1 MLLYKRSKG
10 GSTPIEKD
18 LFYMISSILISL
30 ISRYNALAFTHNYI
44 MGFTYNDGIYV
55 YNAVGLGAG
64 IVLDKASSK
73 CGGGYSLRYKPT
85 KATKKALIES
95 GECRLICSKEYFVE
109 MVENSKYNKGEIFE
123 KLITESYGQKWEKD
137 NVPFFRG
144 ADLTVNNIAYSIKF
158 EKATIC
164 TEKTILRCESLK
176 K

>member
-1 MLLYKRSKG
+1 
-10 GSTPIEKD
+10 
-18 LFYMISSILISL
+18 MISSILISL

-44 MGFTYNDGIYV
+44 MGFTYDDGIYV

-64 IVLDKASSK
+64 IVLDEASSK

-123 KLITESYGQKWEKD
+123 RLIAESYGQKWEKD
-137 NVPFFRG
+137 DVPFFRG
-144 ADLTVNNIAYSIKF
+144 ADLTVNNIVYSIKF

-164 TEKTILRCESLK
+164 IEKTVLRCESLK

>member
-1 MLLYKRSKG
+1 
-10 GSTPIEKD
+10 
-18 LFYMISSILISL
+18 MISSILISL

-44 MGFTYNDGIYV
+44 MGFAYNDGIYV

-64 IVLDKASSK
+64 IVLDEASSK

-85 KATKKALIES
+85 KATKQALVES
-95 GECRLICSKEYFVE
+95 GECRLICSKDYFTE

-123 KLITESYGQKWEKD
+123 KLITESYGQKWKKD
-137 NVPFFRG
+137 NVPFFSG
-144 ADLTVNNIAYSIKF
+144 ADLTANNIAYSIKF

>member
-1 MLLYKRSKG
+1 MTS
-10 GSTPIEKD
+10 PV
-18 LFYMISSILISL
+18 LISL
-30 ISRYNALAFTHNYI
+30 VSRYNVLAFTHNYI
-44 MGFTYNDGIYV
+44 MGFTYKDGIYV

-64 IVLDKASSK
+64 IVLDRASSK
-73 CGGGYSLRYKPT
+73 CGYSLRYKPT
-85 KATKKALIES
+85 KATKQALVES
-95 GECRLICSKEYFVE
+95 GECRLICSKDYFTE

-137 NVPFFRG
+137 NVPFFSG
-144 ADLTVNNIAYSIKF
+144 ADLTANNIAYSIKF